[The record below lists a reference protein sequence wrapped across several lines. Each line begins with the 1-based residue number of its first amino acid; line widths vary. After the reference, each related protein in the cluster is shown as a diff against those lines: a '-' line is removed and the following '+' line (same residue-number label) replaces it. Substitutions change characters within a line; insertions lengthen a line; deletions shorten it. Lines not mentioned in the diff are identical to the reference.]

1 MTIEDFGFRVATVW
15 QGLRPTTRSLIER
28 ALLQRA
34 ASNNNAHVL
43 NNPKTPATVQPNV
56 VQPGNVQ
63 ARVHV
68 SADARAEWELSRLLA
83 ALDERAIKQDEPLDQ
98 ARRLELR
105 RVSDACAQV
114 LQHQAQSAEAFAQL
128 LERALLARDY
138 KQVDALAD
146 TISSRLNPGEMC
158 ELARHPQAAVRA
170 IAHEAL
176 AQVSTETLFQ
186 LFNDPVDHE
195 VAHTALI
202 IQADEYNS
210 EQARMILYA
219 IEDSEVMDE

>member
-1 MTIEDFGFRVATVW
+1 MTIEDFGFRVAIVW
-15 QGLRPTTRSLIER
+15 QGLHPTTRSLVER

-34 ASNNNAHVL
+34 VSNNAHAI
-43 NNPKTPATVQPNV
+43 NNTKASAAATPRPPQI
-56 VQPGNVQ
+56 
-63 ARVHV
+63 

-83 ALDERAIKQDEPLDQ
+83 ALDERAIKQDEPLD
-98 ARRLELR
+98 REGRLELR

-128 LERALLARDY
+128 LERALNARDY
-138 KQVDALAD
+138 KQVDELAD
-146 TISSRLNPGEMC
+146 TISRRLNPGEMC

-210 EQARMILYA
+210 ERARQILYA
-219 IEDSEVMDE
+219 IEDSEMLDEEI